1 MRVCASLLLLL
12 SIASLAAHP
21 SADARE
27 GRSPPLGL
35 DVYMPVPED
44 NPLTPEKIALGRRL
58 FNDRRLSRDGLI
70 TCASCHNPDRAF
82 SDDARPG
89 GDD

>member
-1 MRVCASLLLLL
+1 
-12 SIASLAAHP
+12 
-21 SADARE
+21 
-27 GRSPPLGL
+27 
-35 DVYMPVPED
+35 MPVPED

-58 FNDRRLSRDGLI
+58 FNDRRLSRDGSI